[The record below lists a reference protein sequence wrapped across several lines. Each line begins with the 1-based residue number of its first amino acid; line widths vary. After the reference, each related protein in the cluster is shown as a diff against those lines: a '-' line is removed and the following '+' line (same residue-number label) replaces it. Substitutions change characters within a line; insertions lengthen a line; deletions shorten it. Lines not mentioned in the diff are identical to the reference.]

1 MCRARSPWPPTTA
14 RRSPPG
20 HIFEGGNVGDWS
32 GSTSFTPPTPGA
44 YILCGWLEARAQAGQ
59 ATADDF
65 PIKDW
70 QRLKLLRSYG
80 DLLGIKG
87 LRALREMYV
96 RSGGRNDRFLD

>member
-1 MCRARSPWPPTTA
+1 MVKSERSLQA
-14 RRSPPG
+14 
-20 HIFEGGNVGDWS
+20 
-32 GSTSFTPPTPGA
+32 
-44 YILCGWLEARAQAGQ
+44 LEARAQAGQ

-65 PIKDW
+65 PIEDW

-96 RSGGRNDRFLD
+96 RSGGPNDRFLD